1 MHGHIY
7 CRYACDTIVQYI
19 DALFN
24 GNTFLLHTLY
34 FIELSNMAVCIL

>member
-1 MHGHIY
+1 MVTY
-7 CRYACDTIVQYI
+7 IVGMPAILLCSI